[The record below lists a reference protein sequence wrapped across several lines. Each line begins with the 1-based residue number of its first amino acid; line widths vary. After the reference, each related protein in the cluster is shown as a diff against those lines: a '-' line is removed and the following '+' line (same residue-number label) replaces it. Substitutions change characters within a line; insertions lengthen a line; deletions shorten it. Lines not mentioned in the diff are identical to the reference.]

1 LGWLLQKIDM
11 LIGASFAAVA
21 GMGASQIQAFIDQY
35 VQRLGG
41 HLDEAKLNLE
51 RIETGV
57 RYQTMSDTVRREL
70 ETGAQLRVS
79 ELQSGY
85 DAITTSDVFSRPFT
99 FFQHADETIMTG
111 TWTDFVPAVP
121 LDINALVYVGL
132 GIVLALVFY
141 EIVKFPL
148 VLLFGQPRKRKF
160 RKRGATV

>member
-1 LGWLLQKIDM
+1 MGWLLQKIDM
-11 LIGASFAAVA
+11 LIGASLAAIA

-41 HLDEAKLNLE
+41 HLDEAKLNLD

-70 ETGAQLRVS
+70 ETDAKLRVS

-85 DAITTSDVFSRPFT
+85 DAITTSDVITRPFT
-99 FFQHADETIMTG
+99 FFQHADEAIMAG

-121 LDINALVYVGL
+121 LDINAFVYIGL
-132 GIVLALVFY
+132 GIVCTLIIY

-148 VLLFGQPRKRKF
+148 VLIFSQPRKRKF
-160 RKRGATV
+160 RKRGAAV